1 MPFVIIYRYI
11 HKLIKQVSL
20 ALAFLF
26 GGIHMNL
33 LNGFDSYM
41 IYKLLANLFH
51 TSIEQV
57 YWSLTVGGL
66 IVVVIIFAIYYL
78 VGRGFK

>member
-1 MPFVIIYRYI
+1 MTKNKYGF
-11 HKLIKQVSL
+11 KVSL

-51 TSIEQV
+51 TSIEQI
-57 YWSLTVGGL
+57 YWSLTIGGL

>member
-1 MPFVIIYRYI
+1 
-11 HKLIKQVSL
+11 
-20 ALAFLF
+20 
-26 GGIHMNL
+26 MNL

-66 IVVVIIFAIYYL
+66 TVVVIIFAVYYL
-78 VGRGFK
+78 VGKGFK

>member
-1 MPFVIIYRYI
+1 MLLLRN
-11 HKLIKQVSL
+11 KLFSQL
-20 ALAFLF
+20 NGWLFLF

-33 LNGFDSYM
+33 LNSFDSYM

-78 VGRGFK
+78 VGKGFK

>member
-1 MPFVIIYRYI
+1 
-11 HKLIKQVSL
+11 
-20 ALAFLF
+20 
-26 GGIHMNL
+26 MNL
-33 LNGFDSYM
+33 LNSFDSYM

-51 TSIEQV
+51 KSIEQL

-78 VGRGFK
+78 AGKDFK

>member
-1 MPFVIIYRYI
+1 MNAT
-11 HKLIKQVSL
+11 SL
-20 ALAFLF
+20 VGALLARKPRAFLF

>member
-1 MPFVIIYRYI
+1 MWKAGHII
-11 HKLIKQVSL
+11 LFLPQPSQSDW
-20 ALAFLF
+20 AFLF